1 MILRKVYLE
10 NFISHKS
17 SKLEFDYG
25 VNVIVGPNGAGKT
38 SILDAISFAL
48 FNVHSRGKNENLVH
62 RNAERSRVFVEFS
75 EGGVNYAVEWDIDRK
90 RRQVKGVLL
99 KVEDGRSFVI
109 ARGGGRTIIS
119 EIEKITGLDEHLF
132 MNSVY
137 VQQGEIERLVTETP
151 SNRKQIISRLLGI
164 EDLEKAY
171 QYMREIIGEYQNI
184 ASYLDGELKRKPE
197 VENRMQSL
205 KSEIHAL
212 ESSLKSESLK
222 LKSIEEEISV
232 LERQLKDLDY
242 KREAFAELSS
252 RAAVLE
258 ARITDLSRS
267 LRQKEA
273 DLREAEA
280 AFIKV
285 ESLKEAVAR
294 LPVMEKYC
302 RLIKALS
309 EKEREMDLEHQKLKH
324 IEELRTILMRNE
336 KAYQNYLAKSAV
348 LSQKMVER
356 RRYEGSREGLT
367 RLKKLYEEILEEKN
381 RKSNT
386 LTRLLNEYSLIL
398 GETVT
403 VDNIYFLL
411 DKRRSELNSLKAGLE
426 EKASIIREKI
436 GSIKSRIEDLEF
448 KISKISE
455 ADVCPI
461 CGRTLT
467 IEHKSKLREEFE
479 KIKQDG
485 YRDMVSLQNDLKH
498 VESEKKEC
506 EENLEKLLTIDPE
519 RLSETL
525 NEIKELDERV
535 RQYWH
540 EMEDLRKK
548 VEFLDKLDSEITV
561 LEEEI
566 KALEEAYRE
575 YDAAKREL
583 SRWPPREEIE
593 ANLERINGEIE
604 ALSNEIEALLTGLGY
619 KPADPEKELDDLRV
633 KKAEYDR
640 NEPLARRLEALR
652 AEVQSLISEISAES
666 LELERIKVSIKEL
679 AYDESLHR
687 MVQQEYEKK
696 ISEKIRLVEK
706 ISGLRAELERAEIEK
721 EKCEEEIKRLSE
733 REREK
738 AKVEEFIKILQNI
751 RNAFHKDG
759 VQRLIRARSRPLLER
774 FTRDFLEKFNL
785 EISDIHIDDDYN
797 ISVIGPAGL
806 QSIEQISGGER
817 VALAISL
824 RLAIARV
831 LSDRVEAIIM
841 DEPTIHLDEERRR
854 DLINIL
860 SSFFREGGRI
870 IPQIIVITHHHEIE
884 DAADIMYSVSKR
896 EGVSVVELE
905 RYSD

>member
-1 MILRKVYLE
+1 
-10 NFISHKS
+10 
-17 SKLEFDYG
+17 
-25 VNVIVGPNGAGKT
+25 
-38 SILDAISFAL
+38 
-48 FNVHSRGKNENLVH
+48 
-62 RNAERSRVFVEFS
+62 
-75 EGGVNYAVEWDIDRK
+75 
-90 RRQVKGVLL
+90 
-99 KVEDGRSFVI
+99 
-109 ARGGGRTIIS
+109 
-119 EIEKITGLDEHLF
+119 
-132 MNSVY
+132 
-137 VQQGEIERLVTETP
+137 
-151 SNRKQIISRLLGI
+151 
-164 EDLEKAY
+164 
-171 QYMREIIGEYQNI
+171 
-184 ASYLDGELKRKPE
+184 
-197 VENRMQSL
+197 
-205 KSEIHAL
+205 
-212 ESSLKSESLK
+212 
-222 LKSIEEEISV
+222 
-232 LERQLKDLDY
+232 
-242 KREAFAELSS
+242 
-252 RAAVLE
+252 
-258 ARITDLSRS
+258 
-267 LRQKEA
+267 
-273 DLREAEA
+273 
-280 AFIKV
+280 
-285 ESLKEAVAR
+285 
-294 LPVMEKYC
+294 
-302 RLIKALS
+302 
-309 EKEREMDLEHQKLKH
+309 
-324 IEELRTILMRNE
+324 
-336 KAYQNYLAKSAV
+336 
-348 LSQKMVER
+348 
-356 RRYEGSREGLT
+356 
-367 RLKKLYEEILEEKN
+367 
-381 RKSNT
+381 
-386 LTRLLNEYSLIL
+386 
-398 GETVT
+398 
-403 VDNIYFLL
+403 
-411 DKRRSELNSLKAGLE
+411 
-426 EKASIIREKI
+426 
-436 GSIKSRIEDLEF
+436 
-448 KISKISE
+448 
-455 ADVCPI
+455 
-461 CGRTLT
+461 
-467 IEHKSKLREEFE
+467 
-479 KIKQDG
+479 
-485 YRDMVSLQNDLKH
+485 
-498 VESEKKEC
+498 
-506 EENLEKLLTIDPE
+506 
-519 RLSETL
+519 
-525 NEIKELDERV
+525 
-535 RQYWH
+535 
-540 EMEDLRKK
+540 
-548 VEFLDKLDSEITV
+548 TV

-604 ALSNEIEALLTGLGY
+604 ALSNEIETLLTGLGY